1 MLVLKPFL
9 QPDLGL
15 MMFKPGKSL
24 LDELT
29 RMSSGNR
36 LLVAPLPK
44 ELVNTPSGK
53 INSSVIPDSST
64 KSLVDD
70 ERLLEFF
77 LHADVQK
84 RLGSF
89 YHWLERIPHCQLS
102 DGEFCDKN
110 LTFLDCKYGAV
121 RLCWHHD
128 NQERANLSDRARQQ
142 AKENVLVWGVSTVC
156 GQLRFASHHVLTLPE
171 LCWWAVKEG
180 VYQHLPQSVVEQM
193 FNVKPKK
200 KENTLTMRRESGPDF
215 TKTPTEQLEQLAKQ
229 VVKLTVDDN
238 PPAMHMKRPKQLTWH
253 SEKYLKFV
261 RSLPCCATGRHGTD
275 SDPVVAHHLIGHG
288 EGKMGGKAHD
298 LFTMPMLASV
308 HQEFHHDPKAWEA
321 KFGTQLFFV
330 KQTLKRSLDL
340 GCIL

>member
-1 MLVLKPFL
+1 MLVLKPFI
-9 QPDLGL
+9 QHDLGL
-15 MMFKPGKSL
+15 VMLKPGKSL

-29 RMSSGNR
+29 RMSNGNR
-36 LLVAPLPK
+36 LLISSLPK
-44 ELVNTPSGK
+44 ELVNVPSGK
-53 INSSVIPDSST
+53 INVPVIPDSST

-77 LHADVQK
+77 LNAEVQK

-89 YHWLERIPHCQLS
+89 YHWLESIPHCQLS

-110 LTFLDCKYGAV
+110 LTFLDCKHGAV

-128 NQERANLSDRARQQ
+128 NQERANLSERSRVQ
-142 AKENVLVWGVSTVC
+142 AKENVMAWGVGTVSRRL
-156 GQLRFASHHVLTLPE
+156 GFTGSHTLTLPE
-171 LCWWAVKEG
+171 LCWWSVKEG

-193 FNVKPKK
+193 FGIKPKK
-200 KENTLTMRRESGPDF
+200 KEPTPIRKREHDPRFDVDV
-215 TKTPTEQLEQLAKQ
+215 EELLENKAKQ
-229 VVKLTVDDN
+229 VKLIIDDN
-238 PPAMHMKRPKQLTWH
+238 PPAMHMKRPKQLTWQ
-253 SEKYLKFV
+253 SEKYLKFI

-308 HQEFHHDPKAWEA
+308 HQEFHHDPKTWEA
-321 KFGTQLFFV
+321 KHGSQLFFV
-330 KQTLKRSLDL
+330 KQTLKRALDV
-340 GCIL
+340 GVIC